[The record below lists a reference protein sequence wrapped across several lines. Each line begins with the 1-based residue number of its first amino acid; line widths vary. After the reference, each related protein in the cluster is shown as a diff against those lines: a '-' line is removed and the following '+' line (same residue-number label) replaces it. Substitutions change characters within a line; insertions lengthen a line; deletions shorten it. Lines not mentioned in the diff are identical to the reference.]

1 MIAGTRRHVLLA
13 LAIAIAIPSGI
24 AAQRP
29 ARKAAPPP
37 PEVEP
42 PSDVRVRSY
51 LSQSAAWVGDPI
63 DFVVVIDLAPGVEIV
78 AADLAPDA
86 LVVEGLEL
94 GATQAGTEQRADGW
108 QTVTHTYR
116 LTPWDATPPKRVS
129 PITVRFRRPVTT
141 GSTAADGV
149 TAANEIVVPGAAL
162 TMRSTLPDDG
172 SAGGIRTSARA
183 TPAPGWL
190 AWLRPA
196 GVGLV
201 ALGIAPVVL
210 WLALRV
216 KRLPVSRPRASSRAI
231 KARLA
236 SMFQELQIIDTSTP
250 EGRRR
255 AYDRLDAD
263 LRAYVT
269 ESEQVP
275 ALSLSSNELR
285 ARLSS
290 NTRVPAEAV
299 CDALAEC
306 EVARY
311 GPDTRL
317 PTPEAL
323 KATLDRLASDTGMNR
338 A

>member
-1 MIAGTRRHVLLA
+1 MIVGIWRHLLLA
-13 LAIAIAIPSGI
+13 LAIAIALLSGI
-24 AAQRP
+24 SAQRP

-37 PEVEP
+37 PAVEP
-42 PSDVRVRSY
+42 PSDIRVRSY

-63 DFVVVIDLAPGVEIV
+63 DFVVAIDLAPGVEIV
-78 AADLAPDA
+78 AADLAPEA

-94 GATQAGTEQRADGW
+94 GATEIGTEQRSDGW

-116 LTPWDATPPKRVS
+116 LTPWDVTAPKRVS

-141 GSTAADGV
+141 ASAAADGA
-149 TAANEIVVPGAAL
+149 TAANEVVVPGAAL

-172 SAGGIRTSARA
+172 SADGIRTSARA

-190 AWLRPA
+190 GWLRPA
-196 GVGLV
+196 GVGLI

-210 WLALRV
+210 WLGLRAR
-216 KRLPVSRPRASSRAI
+216 RLPVSRPRPSSRAI
-231 KARLA
+231 KARLT
-236 SMFQELQIIDTSTP
+236 SMFQELQIIDTGTP

-263 LRAYVT
+263 LRAYVA

-275 ALSLSSNELR
+275 ALSLTSSELR

-290 NTRVPAEAV
+290 NARVPAEAV

-317 PTPEAL
+317 PASEVL